1 MKDTLRGEQLK
12 LSWPATPIRARAQS
26 ECKLVRATQF
36 EPRIVNPERERSSN
50 RLTMYSHNLGGPHSR
65 AMTIEC

>member
-12 LSWPATPIRARAQS
+12 LSWPA
-26 ECKLVRATQF
+26 EVRATQF
-36 EPRIVNPERERSSN
+36 EPHIVNPARERSSDG
-50 RLTMYSHNLGGPHSR
+50 RTTYSHNLGGPHSR